1 MEPGYQATVR
11 QDGYHAGAEA
21 PATRPRPYATW
32 TAQIARMVAVV
43 AIEVALQQALGPL
56 FLRRS

>member
-1 MEPGYQATVR
+1 MEHEPQVAVR
-11 QDGYHAGAEA
+11 QD
-21 PATRPRPYATW
+21 TQSTDQTRPYATW

>member
-1 MEPGYQATVR
+1 MKHGSQATVR
-11 QDGYHAGAEA
+11 QDVHHAGADTTA
-21 PATRPRPYATW
+21 MLPRPYATW
-32 TAQIARMVAVV
+32 TVRIARMVAVV